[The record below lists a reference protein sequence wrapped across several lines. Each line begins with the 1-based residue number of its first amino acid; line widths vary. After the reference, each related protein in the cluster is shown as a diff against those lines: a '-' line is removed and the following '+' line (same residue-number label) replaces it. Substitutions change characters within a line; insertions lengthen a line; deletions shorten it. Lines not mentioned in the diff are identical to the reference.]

1 MKLLKG
7 VGSAIFLLFSLSA
20 FANCSERS
28 DHGTGVGIKA
38 ASSDKLA
45 EASACEIKQFDVKV
59 IADLVARGMSEEDI
73 DALADGTPMDEVRL
87 DRIHKWVKEA
97 LAFHKKGNLSA
108 WVMSHTEKCE

>member
-1 MKLLKG
+1 MKL
-7 VGSAIFLLFSLSA
+7 VTFALLLLASVYA
-20 FANCSERS
+20 FAGCNDR
-28 DHGTGVGIKA
+28 V

-73 DALADGTPMDEVRL
+73 DELADNTPMDEVRL

-97 LAFHKKGNLSA
+97 LAFHSKGNLSA
-108 WVMSHTEKCE
+108 WVMAHQEKCE

>member
-7 VGSAIFLLFSLSA
+7 VGTAIFLLFSIYA
-20 FANCSERS
+20 FANCSER
-28 DHGTGVGIKA
+28 V

-45 EASACEIKQFDVKV
+45 EPTGCQIRQFDVHV
-59 IADLVARGMSEEDI
+59 IADLVSRGMSESEI
-73 DALADGTPMDEVRL
+73 DQLADDTPMEPERL

-97 LAFHKKGNLSA
+97 LAFNAKKNLSA